1 MKAKGWVWVAPKPKP
16 ADELEKRKII
26 VACEEF
32 IRDVLKPRFQPK
44 IEPTKWNYPV
54 DIRGIWAG
62 GRYRFV
68 QRYRSGFEHNCGE
81 EFDAPFTRIVRIGPD
96 SFDVDW
102 MRHTGQ
108 WWRLYRG
115 VTLAEA
121 FKIIEK
127 DGHLHPLP

>member
-1 MKAKGWVWVAPKPKP
+1 MKAKGWVRVPSKPKP
-16 ADELEKRKII
+16 AEEAEKRRI
-26 VACEEF
+26 VATCEAF
-32 IRDVLKPRFQPK
+32 IRDVLKPRFLPQIK
-44 IEPTKWNYPV
+44 PTEWNYPI
-54 DIRGIWAG
+54 DIFGVWAG
-62 GRYRFV
+62 GRYRFM
-68 QRYRSGFEHNCGE
+68 QRFRSGHKDNLGE
-81 EFDAPFTRIVRIGPD
+81 EFDDPFTRIVRVGPD

-127 DGHLHPLP
+127 DGHLHPFE